1 MNLEHVNSEKIV
13 KGTVLLSPGQ
23 PCNAGFRVVRGCL
36 KSYVID
42 SSGKEHIL
50 QFAPEDWL
58 VADLEGLTKK
68 TVSKIFVEAVED
80 SEIQIVT
87 RDSMPEIEL
96 LDKEVLIEMNLK
108 FRNSLIATHNRL
120 ISLLSGTAEERYL
133 EFTNTYPALIQRLP
147 QKLIASYLGMT
158 PEHLSYTRGKLAKK
172 SDSIS

>member
-1 MNLEHVNSEKIV
+1 MV
-13 KGTVLLSPGQ
+13 K
-23 PCNAGFRVVRGCL
+23 R
-36 KSYVID
+36 
-42 SSGKEHIL
+42 KEHIL

-68 TVSKIFVEAVED
+68 KVSKIFVEAVED
-80 SEIQIVT
+80 SEIQIIK

-172 SDSIS
+172 SSSIS